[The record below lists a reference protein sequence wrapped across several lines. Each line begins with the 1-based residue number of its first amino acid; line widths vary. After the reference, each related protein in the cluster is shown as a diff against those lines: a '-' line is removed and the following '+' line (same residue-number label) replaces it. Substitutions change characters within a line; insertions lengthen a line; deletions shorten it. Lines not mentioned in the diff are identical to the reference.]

1 MATNKRGWHIPT
13 VTLPRI
19 RFGSGR
25 EREDNPVT
33 TYYLV
38 VIPALMLSLFGL
50 VMGFSAQTV
59 TSIAQG
65 ENPYTAYARPLA
77 IILVSLF

>member
-1 MATNKRGWHIPT
+1 MRLRACVPSGGVPVATNKRGWHVPT

-25 EREDNPVT
+25 QREDSPVA

-38 VIPALMLSLFGL
+38 VISKEKRMMSSGR
-50 VMGFSAQTV
+50 
-59 TSIAQG
+59 
-65 ENPYTAYARPLA
+65 EYAA
-77 IILVSLF
+77 

>member
-1 MATNKRGWHIPT
+1 MRLRAGAPSGGVPVATNKRGWHVPT

-25 EREDNPVT
+25 EREDSPVA

-38 VIPALMLSLFGL
+38 VIPALLLSVFGL

-59 TSIAQG
+59 TAIAQG
-65 ENPYTAYARPLA
+65 
-77 IILVSLF
+77 